1 MDDEATIYSRVP
13 WGVPALVGAG
23 ALGLSVGRF
32 STNANFLLVLLGVAG
47 LVAAIRLARRN
58 GGTAGST
65 VEVGAV
71 AVVVVFSI
79 SAIPSLSSAYT
90 GSWSGWV
97 RLFVALV
104 VLIGVILPPLRTAR
118 LQVAV
123 GIVLIGLVTFL
134 LVTAISA
141 NPDSRI
147 DVQYAHTEA
156 ASLLFEGRNPYRDMV
171 VEDTSPPEAN
181 QGVIVG
187 YSYPPVTLLT
197 YSLAAA
203 VGDAR
208 LAGVV
213 AVVALLATVLV
224 VAVRSFPGG
233 SVFPGVLAT
242 VPFLAGIVIGGWTE
256 PLQAAL
262 LVASTAIYRRWVLSS
277 IVLGLAVA
285 SKQYMVL
292 ALVPILVSAD
302 GHRYR
307 RVVVAVGVAAAT
319 YIPFLVWDP
328 GAMWYSLVGYQL
340 QRLPRVDAASLWS
353 IGLKLPAIVALL
365 LAVGICLVAWRQ
377 LGTPATILLGQAGIF
392 GVYFLLAPNSF
403 GNFWFLVTVIAVA
416 AVAFIKAVPHTAGD
430 GTLPTVTSPETV
442 NDG

>member
-1 MDDEATIYSRVP
+1 MDDDATIYSRVP
-13 WGVPALVGAG
+13 WGIPALIGAG

-32 STNANFLLVLLGVAG
+32 SSNANFLLVLLGVAG
-47 LVAAIRLARRN
+47 LLTAIRLARRN
-58 GGTAGST
+58 EGTAGST

-97 RLFVALV
+97 RLLVALV
-104 VLIGVILPPLRTAR
+104 VLIGVLLPPLRIPR
-118 LQVAV
+118 LQMAV
-123 GIVLIGLVTFL
+123 GVVLIGLVAFL
-134 LVTAISA
+134 LGTAISV

-171 VEDTSPPEAN
+171 VEDTSPPEVN
-181 QGVIVG
+181 QGIIIG

-208 LAGVV
+208 IAGVV
-213 AVVALLATVLV
+213 AVVTLLSTVLV

-262 LVASTAIYRRWVLSS
+262 LVASAAVYRRWVLSS

-292 ALVPILVSAD
+292 ALVPIVVSAD
-302 GHRYR
+302 THRYR
-307 RVVVAVGVAAAT
+307 RVVIAVGVAAAT
-319 YIPFLVWDP
+319 YLPFLIWDP

-353 IGLKLPAIVALL
+353 IGLKVPAVVALL
-365 LAVGICLVAWRQ
+365 LAVGICLFVWRR
-377 LGTPATILLGQAGIF
+377 LSTPGTILLGQAGIF

-403 GNFWFLVTVIAVA
+403 GNFWFLVTVLAVA
-416 AVAFIKAVPHTAGD
+416 AVAFVETAPHTAED
-430 GTLPTVTSPETV
+430 GISPTITSPERL
-442 NDG
+442 NDR

>member
-1 MDDEATIYSRVP
+1 MDDDATIYSRVP
-13 WGVPALVGAG
+13 WGVPALAGVG

-32 STNANFLLVLLGVAG
+32 EGNAKLLLILLGVVGILTAIWFVRRNERATG
-47 LVAAIRLARRN
+47 SVVEVAAV
-58 GGTAGST
+58 S
-65 VEVGAV
+65 
-71 AVVVVFSI
+71 VVVVFSI
-79 SAIPSLSSAYT
+79 SAVPSISSAYS

-104 VLIGVILPPLRTAR
+104 VLIGVLLPPLRIPR
-118 LQVAV
+118 LQMAV
-123 GIVLIGLVTFL
+123 GVVLIGLVGFL
-134 LVTAISA
+134 LATAISA

-171 VEDTSPPEAN
+171 VEDTSPPEVN
-181 QGVIVG
+181 QGTIAG

-208 LAGVV
+208 AVGVV
-213 AVVALLATVLV
+213 AIVALLLTVLV

-233 SVFPGVLAT
+233 SVFPGVIAT

-262 LVASTAIYRRWVLSS
+262 LVASAALYRRWVLSS

-292 ALVPILVSAD
+292 ALAPILVSAD
-302 GHRYR
+302 THRYR
-307 RVVVAVGVAAAT
+307 RVVIAVGVAAAT
-319 YIPFLVWDP
+319 YIPFLLWDP

-353 IGLKLPAIVALL
+353 IGWKVPAVVALL
-365 LAVGICLVAWRQ
+365 VAIGTCLLAWRR
-377 LGTPATILLGQAGIF
+377 LSTPSAVLLAQAGIF
-392 GVYFLLAPNSF
+392 SVYFVLAPNSF
-403 GNFWFLVTVIAVA
+403 GNFWFLVTVITVA
-416 AVAFIKAVPHTAGD
+416 AVALVKTGPHTAAD
-430 GTLPTVTSPETV
+430 GMMPPIMSPDTVS
-442 NDG
+442 DG